1 MTFGLSGRAGR
12 WMIAGVLIVLGVAAC
27 GEAPRQT
34 APPAGVNT
42 PGAAAQRTLS
52 QIEGLV
58 AYDSR
63 YDVAETV
70 RRLSDGLRA
79 AGGMVVA
86 TVDHAANARKLGAEL
101 RPTTVIVGGVPRA
114 GTPLIAARQQAG
126 VLLPQKYLVWQDEV
140 GTVRLAYN
148 ASDYL
153 AQLVDADAAA
163 ARVLAEGS
171 ARLAAAATGAE
182 QPSSTGP
189 APTGGDYLTTL
200 RSNADPAT
208 TLRRLQEA
216 VAAKGLTP
224 AAVVDHTK
232 AAATI
237 GTPLRPTTVLLVG
250 NPAAGTPLIQANQ
263 SMGIDL
269 PLRFLIW
276 QGEDG
281 TTRVGYPDI
290 TRLAQRHG
298 IPSDSRPVTMVSNG
312 AAAFASAAA
321 GQPR

>member
-1 MTFGLSGRAGR
+1 MAFGLSRRMRR
-12 WMIAGVLIVLGVAAC
+12 WMIVNVLLVLGIAAC
-27 GEAPRQT
+27 GETPSQT
-34 APPAGVNT
+34 APPASVDT
-42 PGAAAQRTLS
+42 PGAATQRALP

-58 AYDSR
+58 AYVSR

-70 RRLSDGLRA
+70 RRLSDGLSA
-79 AGGMVVA
+79 AGGVVAA
-86 TVDHAANARKLGAEL
+86 TVDHAANARSAGAEL
-101 RPTTVIVGGVPRA
+101 APTTVIVGGVPRA

-126 VLLPQKYLVWQDEV
+126 VLLPQKYLVWQDEA

-148 ASDYL
+148 AADYL
-153 AQLVDADAAA
+153 TQVVDADAAA
-163 ARVLAEGS
+163 GQLLAEGS
-171 ARLAAAATGAE
+171 ARLAAAATGTE
-182 QPSSTGP
+182 RPSSTGP
-189 APTGGDYLTTL
+189 APSGGDYLITL
-200 RSNADPAT
+200 SSDADPAT

-224 AAVVDHTK
+224 AAVVDHAK

-237 GTPLRPTTVLLVG
+237 GTTLRPTTVLLVG

-281 TTRVGYPDI
+281 TTRVSYPDI

-298 IPSDSRPVTMVSNG
+298 IPSGSQPVTMVSNG

-321 GQPR
+321 GQPG

>member
-1 MTFGLSGRAGR
+1 MTFGLSGRAVTRCAGL
-12 WMIAGVLIVLGVAAC
+12 WMLVVLGVAAC
-27 GEAPRQT
+27 GATPTQT

-42 PGAAAQRTLS
+42 PAPGTLA

-58 AYDSR
+58 TYDSR

-70 RRLSDGLRA
+70 RRLSDGLSA

-86 TVDHAANARKLGAEL
+86 AVDHAANARSVGAQL
-101 RPTTVIVGGVPRA
+101 RPTTVVVGGAPRA
-114 GTPLIAARQQAG
+114 GTPLMVARQQAG
-126 VLLPQKYLVWQDEV
+126 VLLPQKYLVWQDEA

-148 ASDYL
+148 AADYL
-153 AQLVDADAAA
+153 ALVVDADATA
-163 ARVLAEGS
+163 ARALAEGS

-182 QPSSTGP
+182 RPSSTGP
-189 APTGGDYLTTL
+189 SPTGGAYLTTL
-200 RSNADPAT
+200 SSDADPA

-216 VAAKGLTP
+216 VAAKSLTP
-224 AAVVDHTK
+224 AAVVDHTT
-232 AAATI
+232 AAAAI
-237 GTPLRPTTVLLVG
+237 GTTLRPTTVLLVG

-263 SMGIDL
+263 SMGVDL

-290 TRLAQRHG
+290 ARLAQRHG
-298 IPSDSRPVTMVSNG
+298 IPADSGLVTMVRNG

-321 GQPR
+321 GQPG